1 MPVVLLIGN
10 GGFHM
15 RSHLT
20 TLLAAVFLC
29 ASTGGAIALVGGV
42 HLQAGGSA
50 SCEQYRPG
58 NGFGDTNHCHTGPP
72 GQTGEHPST
81 PVGKPPASHFKPA
94 KASASLSGHGAARV
108 HCPFAC
114 HIVLRARHGH
124 HRVHLSVRLRRNGT
138 RTVRLSSS
146 ALKQLGRG
154 PALLVLEVNGKVISK
169 RTLRFA

>member
-1 MPVVLLIGN
+1 
-10 GGFHM
+10 M

-20 TLLAAVFLC
+20 TLLAAAFLC
-29 ASTGGAIALVGGV
+29 ACTGGAIAFVGGGHFV
-42 HLQAGGSA
+42 GLEAAGSA

-72 GQTGEHPST
+72 GQTGEKPTS
-81 PVGKPPASHFKPA
+81 PGKPPASKFKPA
-94 KASASLSGHGAARV
+94 KATASLSRRGSARV

-114 HIVLRARHGH
+114 KIVLRGRHGH
-124 HRVHLSVRLRRNGT
+124 HRVHAKVTLHKNGT
-138 RTVRLSSS
+138 VTVRLSKK

-169 RTLRFA
+169 KTLRLA

>member
-1 MPVVLLIGN
+1 
-10 GGFHM
+10 M

-29 ASTGGAIALVGGV
+29 ASTGGAIALVGGGHFV
-42 HLQAGGSA
+42 GLEAAGSA

-72 GQTGEHPST
+72 GQTGEHPPT
-81 PVGKPPASHFKPA
+81 VVPPASHFSPA
-94 KASASLSGHGAARV
+94 KTSASVSRRGSARV

-114 HIVLRARHGH
+114 KAVLRGRHGK
-124 HRVHLSVRLRRNGT
+124 HRVHAKATLHKNGT
-138 RTVRLSSS
+138 VTIRLSKK

-154 PALLVLEVNGKVISK
+154 PAQLVLEVNGKVVSK
-169 RTLRFA
+169 RTLRLA